1 MPRARTF
8 ALAVTLLAAAAP
20 PPAAQEQAPNRR
32 EIVIVAKEHRFS
44 PDRIEVT
51 RDDLVRITLRSEDAP
66 VGFAIDA
73 YRIMKRVAGGQ
84 AVTFEFR
91 ADQVGTFPFYCNI
104 TSDEACRDMRGT
116 LVVTPR

>member
-1 MPRARTF
+1 MTRAWS
-8 ALAVTLLAAAAP
+8 LAVMILLTGVALP
-20 PPAAQEQAPNRR
+20 AQEQAPNRR
-32 EIVIVAKEHRFS
+32 EILVVAKGHQFS

-73 YRIMKRVAGGQ
+73 YRVAKRVAGGQ

-91 ADQVGTFPFYCNI
+91 ADRVGTFPFYCNI
-104 TSDEACRDMRGT
+104 TSDEACREMKGT
-116 LVVTPR
+116 LVVSPR

>member
-1 MPRARTF
+1 MPGFRTS
-8 ALAVTLLAAAAP
+8 AVPVALLAATFTL
-20 PPAAQEQAPNRR
+20 AAQEQAPNRR
-32 EIVIVAKEHRFS
+32 DIVIVARDHRFA

-73 YRIMKRVAGGQ
+73 YRIAKRVAGGQ

-104 TSDEACRDMRGT
+104 TSDEQCRDMKGT
-116 LVVTPR
+116 LVVAPR